1 MCGDAP
7 SLARGGAGVATSGH
21 AAGAMDGG
29 GAGGGAVSGGGA
41 GAGGGAAGGGGSDAA
56 CDAAEGGGGAERR
69 CAADGALEDE
79 LVTLLRALQR
89 PGGEHAEAW
98 AGAMRRVL
106 SAALGLAP
114 SVHAWLTRASGDG
127 GDEAGHAD
135 VSARLA
141 ERGLAGLAAE
151 GAQP

>member
-1 MCGDAP
+1 M
-7 SLARGGAGVATSGH
+7 GGSAASG
-21 AAGAMDGG
+21 GS
-29 GAGGGAVSGGGA
+29 GAV
-41 GAGGGAAGGGGSDAA
+41 D
-56 CDAAEGGGGAERR
+56 DAAEGGGAAERR

-114 SVHAWLTRASGDG
+114 SVRAWLTRASGEG
-127 GDEAGHAD
+127 GDEADLPVAG
-135 VSARLA
+135 VSAGYHPGMSAGMCA
-141 ERGLAGLAAE
+141 ERGLAGLPAE
-151 GAQP
+151 GA